1 MYVYLKLT
9 QWIIRVFAEDPIMIG
24 FASQA
29 YSKCPN
35 RIGFEAACE
44 NPPPPEKCF
53 YSGKKLQESKKKFQ
67 ENEKKEK

>member
-1 MYVYLKLT
+1 
-9 QWIIRVFAEDPIMIG
+9 MIG

-44 NPPPPEKCF
+44 NPPPPEKDF
-53 YSGKKLQESKKKFQ
+53 EIKIKFQ
-67 ENEKKEK
+67 EVEIKFQKIKK